1 MILRWLAALILV
13 GMGSVFILAEYGRT
27 QLEPAA
33 TEPAPRLFDVH
44 PGNTFASVARRLED
58 EGLIRDARLAT
69 WLARYN
75 EMDGR
80 LHVGQYELSPHQST
94 QEILEVITQG
104 QVKTWRV
111 TLPEGSRAEEIA
123 ERLAASGLVD
133 GEQFKAALRNPALAE
148 ELDVPTTDFEGY
160 LYPDTYW
167 LPQGLSPE
175 EVVRILVGQFDR
187 VWEAE
192 IRTQAEET
200 GLSRNEV
207 VTLASI
213 VEKETAAPPERA
225 RIAAV
230 FLNRLRKGMR
240 LETDPTVIYGIEDF
254 DGNLRRKHLRDK
266 RNPYNTYQHFGLP
279 PGPIANPGLAAL
291 RSVVNP
297 EETDYLYFV
306 SRNDGTHVFSRT
318 YGEHTKAVDEYQRRK
333 RR

>member
-1 MILRWLAALILV
+1 MIVRWLAALILV

-27 QLEPAA
+27 QLEAVSP
-33 TEPAPRLFDVH
+33 EPAPQLFTVE
-44 PGNTFASVARRLED
+44 PGNSFNSVARRLE
-58 EGLIRDARLAT
+58 ENGLIRDARLAT

-75 EMDGR
+75 GMDGR

-94 QEILEVITQG
+94 KEILEDITQG
-104 QVKTWRV
+104 HVKTWRV
-111 TLPEGSRAEEIA
+111 TLPEGSRADEIA
-123 ERLAASGLVD
+123 ERLEASGLVD
-133 GEQFKAALRNPALAE
+133 GDQFKAALRNRALAA
-148 ELDVPTTDFEGY
+148 ELDVPATHFEGY

-167 LPQGLSPE
+167 LPQGLTPE
-175 EVVRILVGQFDR
+175 EVIRILVGQFDR
-187 VWEAE
+187 VWQSE
-192 IRTQAEET
+192 IRPQAEKA

-230 FLNRLRKGMR
+230 FLNRLEKGMR

-254 DGNLRRKHLRDK
+254 DGNLRRRHLNDK
-266 RNPYNTYQHFGLP
+266 MNLYNTYQHFGLP
-279 PGPIANPGLAAL
+279 PGPIASPGLAAL
-291 RSVVNP
+291 QAVVNP

-306 SRNDGTHVFSRT
+306 SRNDGTHKFSKT
-318 YGEHTKAVDEYQRRK
+318 YPEHVEAVNHHQRRK

>member
-1 MILRWLAALILV
+1 MIVRWLAALILL
-13 GMGSVFILAEYGRT
+13 GMGCVFILAEYGRS
-27 QLEPAA
+27 QLEAA
-33 TEPAPRLFDVH
+33 AAEPAPQLFDVQ
-44 PGNTFASVARRLED
+44 PGNAFASVAKRLEE
-58 EGLIRDARLAT
+58 EGLIRNARLAT

-94 QEILEVITQG
+94 QEILEAITQG

-123 ERLAASGLVD
+123 DRLEASGLAD
-133 GEQFKAALRNPALAE
+133 GDQFKAALLDPDLVE
-148 ELDVPTTDFEGY
+148 ELNLPTSGFEGY

-175 EVVRILVGQFDR
+175 DVVRVLVGQFDR

-192 IRTQAEET
+192 IRTQAEKA
-200 GLSRNEV
+200 GLSRDDV

-213 VEKETAAPPERA
+213 VEKETAAPSERA

-230 FLNRLRKGMR
+230 FLNRLEKGMR

-254 DGNLRRKHLRDK
+254 DGNLRRKHLTDK
-266 RNPYNTYQHFGLP
+266 SNPYNTYQHFGLP
-279 PGPIANPGLAAL
+279 PGPIASPGLAAL

-306 SRNDGTHVFSRT
+306 SRNDGTHEFSRT
-318 YGEHTKAVDEYQRRK
+318 YAEHAKAVDQHQRRK